1 MSSQLHNTWHESSC
15 GVFQRGSP
23 LWLHEL
29 ALFPSQFNHLR
40 IHKILF
46 PFYLAIYRCTSQMG
60 HIDAKRGNRNLSLF
74 LLNWIIYLF
83 YHFNI
88 CLLAQSRTHIR
99 VRFAHNRCDRSRL
112 CLVEMQRG
120 EEQRRNY
127 YKEKWVYDHAG
138 GLYPIAIYNIINVC
152 FIRFLLYFVSQKWR
166 QTTTTKKC
174 NKYVVALPHSR
185 KNGTTNGMC
194 VYEFHVANEQHNADQ
209 KSRQRFYCAVR
220 VLLDRIDGS
229 HIWNCTAK
237 KSRPNN
243 KMLQYNL

>member
-99 VRFAHNRCDRSRL
+99 VRSAHNRCDQSRL

-185 KNGTTNGMC
+185 KKWYNKRNVC
-194 VYEFHVANEQHNADQ
+194 VRI
-209 KSRQRFYCAVR
+209 SCRQRATQRGSEESPTFLLCRPCCSRSHRR
-220 VLLDRIDGS
+220 VTYLKLHRE
-229 HIWNCTAK
+229 K
-237 KSRPNN
+237 KSTE
-243 KMLQYNL
+243 QQDATI